1 MPETEFHIA
10 DLITRY
16 LRGPLDALA
25 QAELDAW
32 VNASDRNRAFFEAC
46 QDEGLLREDFIH
58 YHAADLELTWTMV
71 MRKLHVDES
80 ATVQPVPG
88 RKIAFERYVSIAAV
102 LLVALS
108 IGLYFF
114 ISSRQLERS
123 QDLAFSKVKPGGNK
137 AYLVLSDGRR
147 IALNDAVS
155 GTLAKETG
163 VEIRKD
169 SEGKLIY
176 VVKDKSGVKGQFNT
190 METPRGGQYE
200 LILPDG
206 TKVWLNAA
214 SKLVYPVSFSGA
226 EVRRVEL
233 TGEGYFEVA
242 KDKKHPFKVISAGQE
257 VEVLGTH
264 FDINSYTDEPVVRTT
279 LLEGSVRVNG
289 NTVLKPG
296 EQSILS
302 NGKLNVQS
310 VNTDNV
316 MDWKNGEFVF
326 DNESL
331 PSILRKVSRWYNVEV
346 EFVNPETRAITFS
359 GSVSRFENVS
369 GVLKALQ
376 RTSKVHFMI
385 EGNVIKVK

>member
-1 MPETEFHIA
+1 MPEIEFHIA
-10 DLITRY
+10 DLITGY
-16 LRGPLDALA
+16 LRGSLDTAA

-32 VNASDRNRAFFEAC
+32 INASDRNKAFFEAC
-46 QDEGLLREDFIH
+46 QNEGLLREDFIH
-58 YHAADLELTWTMV
+58 YHAADLDLTWEMV
-71 MRKLHVDES
+71 LRKLYAKSV
-80 ATVQPVPG
+80 AVQPVMV
-88 RKIAFERYVSIAAV
+88 RMTAFKRYASIAAV

-108 IGLYFF
+108 IGLYLFV
-114 ISSRQLERS
+114 SSRQLERS
-123 QDLAFSKVKPGGNK
+123 QELAFSKIKPGGNK
-137 AYLVLSDGRR
+137 AYLVLSDGKR
-147 IALNDAVS
+147 IALNEAAN
-155 GTLAKETG
+155 GTLANETG

-169 SEGKLIY
+169 SGGKLIY
-176 VVKDKSGVKGQFNT
+176 VVKDKLGVKGQFNT
-190 METPRGGQYE
+190 METPCGGQYE

-214 SKLVYPVSFSGA
+214 SRLVYPVSFSGA
-226 EVRRVEL
+226 DVRRVEL

-264 FDINSYTDEPVVRTT
+264 FDINSYADEPVVRTT

-296 EQSILS
+296 EQSVLL
-302 NGKLNVQS
+302 NGRLNVQS

-346 EFVNPETRAITFS
+346 EFVNQDARAITFT
-359 GSVSRFENVS
+359 GSVSRVENVS

-376 RTSKVHFMI
+376 RTSKLRFII